1 MIKYIDDFL
10 SDFILNKKIK
20 IKKQVGYDKYTIDFK
35 NMNNFPIVVAEDI
48 NFSIEPN
55 YTNVNI
61 GNLSFS
67 LSFFSYNSK
76 SNDYLNLQKNFLTP
90 LKEYL
95 MLKNEL
101 IIKNIVFD
109 TDNDNV
115 YILNI
120 ELTNEGFII

>member
-10 SDFILNKKIK
+10 SDFILNKEIK
-20 IKKQVGYDKYTIDFK
+20 IKKEVGYDKFSIDFK
-35 NMNNFPIVVAEDI
+35 NMNNFPLVVAEDI
-48 NFSIEPN
+48 NFSVDTSYAN
-55 YTNVNI
+55 TNI

-76 SNDYLNLQKNFLTP
+76 CNDYSNLQNNFLTP
-90 LKEYL
+90 LKNYL

-101 IIKNIVFD
+101 IIKNIIFD